1 MLLLS
6 RGDFAKASSGRDLQP
21 LYPNNAA
28 VMMLQDCTLFLI
40 LLSFA
45 LDRESMKKDVNRKDI
60 MSVTSLLLRKLI

>member
-1 MLLLS
+1 MT
-6 RGDFAKASSGRDLQP
+6 LQKP
-21 LYPNNAA
+21 HLGEICSHFIQMFRPA